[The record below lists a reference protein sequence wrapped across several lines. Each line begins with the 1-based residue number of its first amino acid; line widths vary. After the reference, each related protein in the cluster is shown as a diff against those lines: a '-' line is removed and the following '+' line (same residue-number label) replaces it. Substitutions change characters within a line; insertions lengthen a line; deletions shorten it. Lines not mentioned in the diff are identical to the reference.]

1 MSESAAFESAASL
14 HKICSQYAEVS
25 WSSVLWVS
33 FVTFPLS
40 FPILLLL
47 KCMKNV
53 WSGWG
58 GEGKKGKKRKDS
70 CNLSS
75 CSFFL
80 FFFCLFFISQ
90 CLWLFIQTIKP
101 PLFFSMIGYYDTF
114 WPFVFLML
122 PFLFAV
128 MPLRWWNKWYISLTS
143 DLHFYHKIFQDLPLQ
158 SSLTMVDI
166 PLVNFSP
173 ETSIIVNFSLG
184 NFWLVR

>member
-1 MSESAAFESAASL
+1 MLRLKVLLPCTKFAVNMQKFPGPQFSEYLLLHFPYLFLFYFYWNAWKMSGLDEEEKGRREKRGRTHVTSL
-14 HKICSQYAEVS
+14 HAHF
-25 WSSVLWVS
+25 S
-33 FVTFPLS
+33 F
-40 FPILLLL
+40 
-47 KCMKNV
+47 
-53 WSGWG
+53 
-58 GEGKKGKKRKDS
+58 
-70 CNLSS
+70 
-75 CSFFL
+75 

-128 MPLRWWNKWYISLTS
+128 MPLRWWNKWSISLTS